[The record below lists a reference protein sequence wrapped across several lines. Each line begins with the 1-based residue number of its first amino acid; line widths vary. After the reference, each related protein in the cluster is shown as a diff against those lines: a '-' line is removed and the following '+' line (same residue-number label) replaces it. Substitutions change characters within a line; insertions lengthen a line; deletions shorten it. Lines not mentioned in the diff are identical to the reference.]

1 MYYFRGHFEQKSMR
15 VNKLPHGLDINW
27 NKEPRIVFMKYCLMV
42 LVLTLKLLN
51 DRYSDDD
58 TYGLI

>member
-1 MYYFRGHFEQKSMR
+1 MR

-42 LVLTLKLLN
+42 LILTLKLLN